1 MRGLAGD
8 VRPGGRRKVVNGL
21 AGTLSGA
28 GVLGALA
35 GIAVVDARRMVIR
48 LDLVAL
54 LMATGIVW
62 LALGGGMALLGTGWA
77 MHAVGAALGAGMPLA
92 LILLAEA
99 AGRRWPIYP
108 GDAVLLCAV
117 GGILGLRAFLWAL
130 VLGCSVAVL
139 HMTCLQTRR
148 GRPLTRGYL
157 PAGPGLAIG
166 AAVVFLGV
174 NAGAALSAESKGAAG
189 DDRVAIVATELLPA
203 NPALPDELTGKR
215 IRLEGTVPLP
225 FEALVAA
232 IGRAAGIQTAI
243 EERPARVAGGA
254 VRLPEPEPVLPG
266 DEAELSA
273 VLNGVASRAGY
284 AWEWADGR
292 VVFYRYWDSG
302 WPGAPVDEAA
312 EPPVVDGPVE
322 RVWTWLGRVFGG
334 EERPAGEPVVWA
346 ESETARLAGEDVPS
360 KTAQEAS
367 VGVPDEAEV
376 PEGLPGSREA
386 AAGSDRVAAGDRP
399 TGAARVVAAVADVP
413 AVETWK
419 VDPVSQK
426 TLRGVLESWAAKAEW
441 KVDWRTGRD
450 FSVGAA
456 AAFEGSFLKA
466 VDGLFSDPQ
475 VSRVLLVSAH
485 ANRYLVVRGAGR

>member
-1 MRGLAGD
+1 M
-8 VRPGGRRKVVNGL
+8 NGL
-21 AGTLSGA
+21 TGTLSGV

-48 LDLVAL
+48 LDLVVL
-54 LMATGIVW
+54 LMTAGIVW
-62 LALGGGMALLGTGWA
+62 LGLGGGMALLGTGWT
-77 MHAVGAALGAGMPLA
+77 MHAVGAALGAAMPLV

-130 VLGCSVAVL
+130 VLGCSVALL
-139 HMTCLQTRR
+139 HMACLQTRR

-174 NAGAALSAESKGAAG
+174 NAGAALSAEVEGAEG
-189 DDRVAIVATELLPA
+189 NDSVAIVATELLPA
-203 NPALPDELTGKR
+203 KPALPDELTGKR
-215 IRLEGTVPLP
+215 IRLAEVGPLP
-225 FEALVAA
+225 FEELVAA
-232 IGRAAGIQTAI
+232 IGRAAGIETAI

-254 VRLPEPEPVLPG
+254 VRLPEPDLALP
-266 DEAELSA
+266 DNEAELSA
-273 VLNGVASRAGY
+273 LLDGVASRAGY
-284 AWEWADGR
+284 VWEWADGR
-292 VVFYRYWDSG
+292 LVFYRYWDSA
-302 WPGAPVDEAA
+302 WPGAPAVATPE
-312 EPPVVDGPVE
+312 EPVPGGPVE
-322 RVWTWLGRVFGG
+322 RVWAWLGRVFGT
-334 EERPAGEPVVWA
+334 EERPAGDRALPA
-346 ESETARLAGEDVPS
+346 ESDRER
-360 KTAQEAS
+360 QEAGDLPGETPREGA
-367 VGVPDEAEV
+367 VAVNVEGDVTEGPDPDEKADEPAGAE
-376 PEGLPGSREA
+376 S
-386 AAGSDRVAAGDRP
+386 
-399 TGAARVVAAVADVP
+399 VVAAVAEAPV
-413 AVETWK
+413 VEKWE

-426 TLRGVLESWAAKAEW
+426 TLRGVVESWAAKAEW

-485 ANRYLVVRGAGR
+485 ANRYLVVREAGR